1 MFTSAVVRFV
11 GSTLG
16 LVAGMFAVA
25 LLAIEIVSRSLEI
38 LLL

>member
-1 MFTSAVVRFV
+1 MFKLAVTRFV

-16 LVAGMFAVA
+16 LLVGMLAVA